1 MPTDVEK
8 QAQEIAAL
16 TTGAPA
22 RRIRGA
28 GGTPGGVGTF
38 LIGLAMV
45 VCGGWLVLNQVQV
58 TSSYSFFGLWG
69 WSRPGGFGLTLLPM
83 LVGIG
88 ALFFDGKSKI
98 GWGLSIG
105 GLLVVLLSVL
115 MSLSI
120 HWQQTSLL
128 NTILMFGIL
137 AGGLGLVFRS
147 LRAYPVDEAEAG

>member
-1 MPTDVEK
+1 MPTDLEK

-83 LVGIG
+83 LGHEATNSDLWVRRCG
-88 ALFFDGKSKI
+88 
-98 GWGLSIG
+98 
-105 GLLVVLLSVL
+105 
-115 MSLSI
+115 
-120 HWQQTSLL
+120 H
-128 NTILMFGIL
+128 
-137 AGGLGLVFRS
+137 
-147 LRAYPVDEAEAG
+147 EAETSRRQARG